1 MDLSHVTARQRAYF
15 RSGATLPLPAR
26 RRALEALLRGL
37 ADRED
42 ALLAALEADLGKPPM
57 EGYMTELGLVR
68 EELRFHLKHLARW
81 PAPCASPPRWPTS
94 RPGARSARSPTALCS
109 SCPPGTTRSSCP

>member
-81 PAPCASPPRWPTS
+81 PTS

>member
-42 ALLAALEADLGKPPM
+42 ALLAALEADIEAAASDYQRLSELLAQKEEADAALAALM
-57 EGYMTELGLVR
+57 EQWEEASLEL
-68 EELRFHLKHLARW
+68 E
-81 PAPCASPPRWPTS
+81 S
-94 RPGARSARSPTALCS
+94 
-109 SCPPGTTRSSCP
+109 